1 MILNAPCIFIRYE
14 YNLYTLSVN
23 IIVVVNQKG
32 GVGKTTTTA
41 NLAHAVAMMG
51 HKVSAIDFDPQGHL
65 TAYLGFAGSNDRG
78 TGEMILGGSDS
89 SHHFLKTEVGL
100 QLLPS
105 GQALKKINGSEQN
118 LITLDDFAENLRA
131 LCQDQEFV
139 FVDCPPASGIIMDYA
154 LSAAD
159 KVLVP
164 VAADYLALRGLS
176 DLVITLRTYAKTR
189 HDDISRTIV
198 LTRFHGKRRLCHEVR
213 DKLVEYFPNQV
224 LATPVRETAALA
236 ESPGFGKT
244 VFEYRR
250 NDKGAEDYFNLA
262 KDFLHARYM

>member
-1 MILNAPCIFIRYE
+1 M
-14 YNLYTLSVN
+14 N

-51 HKVSAIDFDPQGHL
+51 RRVSAIDLDPQGHL
-65 TAYLGFAGSNDRG
+65 TASLGFAGRNEHGVGD
-78 TGEMILGGSDS
+78 MILNGSDVS
-89 SHHFLKTEVGL
+89 QYFLETRPGL
-100 QLLPS
+100 RLLPS
-105 GQALKKINGSEQN
+105 GRALKQLEASAPC
-118 LITLDDFAENLRA
+118 LIAANIFAGNLRA
-131 LCQDQEFV
+131 LLNDQEYV
-139 FVDCPPASGIIMDYA
+139 FIDCPPASGIIMDYA
-154 LSAAD
+154 LSVAD
-159 KVLVP
+159 TVLVP

-176 DLVITLRTYAKTR
+176 DLIITLRNYTR
-189 HDDISRTIV
+189 TRPKAIPQAIV

-213 DKLVEYFPNQV
+213 TKLVEHFPGQI

-250 NDKGAEDYFNLA
+250 QDNGAQDYLNLAEDFI
-262 KDFLHARYM
+262 HARYM

>member
-1 MILNAPCIFIRYE
+1 M
-14 YNLYTLSVN
+14 N

-41 NLAHAVAMMG
+41 NLAHAMAMMG

-65 TAYLGFAGSNDRG
+65 TAYLGFAGSNDSG
-78 TGEMILGGSDS
+78 VGDMILGGPDIGQ
-89 SHHFLKTEVGL
+89 HFLKTEVGL

-105 GQALKKINGSEQN
+105 GQALKRLEVDARN
-118 LITLDDFAENLRA
+118 LIAVNAFAENLRT
-131 LCQDQEFV
+131 LFHDQEFV
-139 FVDCPPASGIIMDYA
+139 FIDCPPASGIIMNYA

-159 KVLVP
+159 QALVP

-176 DLVITLRTYAKTR
+176 DLVITLRNYAKTR
-189 HDDISRTIV
+189 HDAIPRTIV

-213 DKLVEYFPNQV
+213 DKLVEHFPNQI

-262 KDFLHARYM
+262 KDFIHARYM